1 MYGKVG
7 RVSIAEGGS
16 GALRLGTEGGLVLD
30 SHGKYYEAVKAGR
43 VFSAAN
49 QAAVAVTAAMATT
62 YTGLVVENPS
72 TSEKDLVMLKFGW
85 GLSVVLPTALT
96 IFGLMVGLDAGDAA
110 AAITPRNMYI
120 GGAASVAVV
129 DNGCTLTGTPV
140 LVRVCGNAAKGADT
154 VTVLDGVSEVDLDGS
169 IIVPPGYY
177 VAVYSFAA
185 NTAAAIFS
193 LTWEEL
199 PV

>member
-1 MYGKVG
+1 MYAKSG
-7 RVSIAEGGS
+7 RATVVSGQSAP
-16 GALRLGTEGGLVLD
+16 LRIGTEAGLVLD
-30 SHGKYYEAVKAGR
+30 SHGKYYEAAKAGR
-43 VFSAAN
+43 LFTVAN

-62 YTGLVVENPS
+62 YTGLVVENPA
-72 TSEKDLVMLKFGW
+72 TSGKDYVMLRFGW

-110 AAITPRNMYI
+110 AAITPKNCYA
-120 GGAASVAVV
+120 GGAASSAVV

-140 LVRVCGNAAKGADT
+140 LWQVYGNAAKGADT
-154 VTVLDGVSEVDLDGS
+154 VTVLDGVSSVDLDGS
-169 IIVPPGYY
+169 LIIPPGYY

-193 LTWEEL
+193 LMWEE
-199 PV
+199 VDV

>member
-1 MYGKVG
+1 MYSKVG
-7 RVSIAEGGS
+7 RVTGAS
-16 GALRLGTEGGLVLD
+16 GVTPLRSGTEAGIVLD
-30 SHGKYYEAVKAGR
+30 SHGKYYEAVKSGR
-43 VFSAAN
+43 CFMASN

-62 YTGLVVENPS
+62 YTGLVLSNPG
-72 TSEKDLVMLKFGW
+72 TSGKDAVLLRFGW

-96 IFGLMVGLDAGDAA
+96 IFGIMVGANAGDAA
-110 AAITPRNMYI
+110 AAITPKNCYAS
-120 GGAASVAVV
+120 GAASGMIV

-140 LVRVCGNAAKGADT
+140 LYSVYGNAAKGADT
-154 VTVLDGVSEVDLDGS
+154 VTVLDGVTNVELDGS

-177 VAVYSFAA
+177 AAVYSFAA

-193 LTWEEL
+193 FMWEEL

>member
-7 RVSIAEGGS
+7 RTSLSDGTA
-16 GALRLGTEGGLVLD
+16 APLRLGTEAGLVLD

-43 VFSAAN
+43 VFTAAN
-49 QAAVAVTAAMATT
+49 QAAVAVTAALATT
-62 YTGLVVENPS
+62 YTGLVVENPA
-72 TSEKDLVMLKFGW
+72 TSGKDLVMLEFGW

-110 AAITPRNMYI
+110 AAIIPKNMYL
-120 GGAASVAVV
+120 GGAASVATV

-140 LVRVCGNAAKGADT
+140 LARVFGNAAKGADT
-154 VTVLDGVSEVDLDGS
+154 VTVLDGVSCVDLNGS
-169 IIVPPGYY
+169 LIVPPGYY

-185 NTAAAIFS
+185 NTAAAIFH
-193 LTWEEL
+193 LMWEE
-199 PV
+199 VDV